1 MRINTRFT
9 LHLALGIILWML
21 LSGICIVIGLEC
33 ILPLI
38 KKSVSEEY
46 ENLIV
51 VWIFG
56 FSTIVCIAVFGW
68 YFGGPLGF
76 IMSWIHQL
84 SQENYTQ
91 PAGLS
96 KIYARKG
103 KLRMRYMLY
112 QEVLQYLQSLSEKLK
127 AAETE
132 REKVEQAKQ
141 EWIAGISHD
150 LKTPLTY
157 ITGYSTLLLNDQY
170 EWSKEEAR
178 SFIQE
183 IADKGKHMEELIQDL
198 SLVIQLN
205 STDGQLPLHKSK
217 QDIVEFTKRVVATI
231 SNNPQGKDYKLH
243 FKTDTPVINT
253 EFDTKFMQRILQ
265 NILMNSIIHNPANT
279 NIYTQIFDNNEHVDI
294 HIVDNG
300 IGMSPHMLENIFQQ
314 YYRGT
319 TTDSSSEGTGLG
331 MAIVHNLV
339 QAHKGTISIQSE
351 PSKGTTFMITLP
363 KKIY

>member
-9 LHLALGIILWML
+9 LHLALGIILWILATGVGIML
-21 LSGICIVIGLEC
+21 ILEG

-38 KKSVSEEY
+38 DWNVNEAKEGLLVA
-46 ENLIV
+46 
-51 VWIFG
+51 WIFG
-56 FSTIVCIAVFGW
+56 ISTIICIGLFGW

-76 IMSWIHQL
+76 IMAWIYQL
-84 SQENYTQ
+84 SQENFKQ
-91 PAGLS
+91 PEGLP
-96 KIYARKG
+96 KIYTRKG
-103 KLRMRYMLY
+103 KLRKRYLLY
-112 QEVLQYLQSLSEKLK
+112 QEVLQHLQSLSVKLQ
-127 AAETE
+127 AAEIE
-132 REKVEQAKQ
+132 RVQVEQAKQ

-157 ITGYSTLLLNDQY
+157 ITGYSTLLLNAQY

-205 STDGQLPLHKSK
+205 STDGQLPLHKSN

-243 FKTDTPVINT
+243 FKTDTPVINS

-294 HIVDNG
+294 HIADNG

-319 TTDSSSEGTGLG
+319 TTDSSTEGTGLG

>member
-9 LHLALGIILWML
+9 LHLAMGIILWML
-21 LSGICIVIGLEC
+21 LSGICIVIGLEG
-33 ILPLI
+33 ILPLF
-38 KKSVSEEY
+38 KRSVSESY
-46 ENLIV
+46 QSLLV
-51 VWIFG
+51 AWIFG

-76 IMSWIHQL
+76 IMSWIYQL
-84 SQENYTQ
+84 SQENYKQ
-91 PAGLS
+91 PVGLS
-96 KIYARKG
+96 KIYTRKG

-112 QEVLQYLQSLSEKLK
+112 QEVLQHLQSLSGKLK

-170 EWSKEEAR
+170 NWSKEEAR

-198 SLVIQLN
+198 SLVIQFN
-205 STDGQLPLHKSK
+205 TTEGQLPLHKTK
-217 QDIVEFTKRVVATI
+217 QDIVDFTKRIVATI
-231 SNNPQGKDYKLH
+231 SNNPQANDYILH
-243 FKTDTPVINT
+243 FKTDTSVINT
-253 EFDTKFMQRILQ
+253 DFDTKFMQRILQ
-265 NILMNSIIHNPANT
+265 NILMNAVIHNPPNT
-279 NIYTQIFDNNEHVDI
+279 DIYTQIFDRTEHVEI

-300 IGMSPHMLENIFQQ
+300 IGMSQHMMENIFQQ

-319 TTDSSSEGTGLG
+319 TTESSSEGTGLG
-331 MAIVHNLV
+331 MAIVSKLV
-339 QAHKGTISIQSE
+339 QAHNGTISVQSE
-351 PSKGTTFMITLP
+351 PSNGTTFIVTLP
-363 KKIY
+363 KG

>member
-1 MRINTRFT
+1 MRIKTRFT
-9 LHLALGIILWML
+9 LHLSLGIILWMFM
-21 LSGICIVIGLEC
+21 SGICILIGLEG
-33 ILPLI
+33 ILPLF
-38 KKSVSEEY
+38 KKSVSEDY
-46 ENLIV
+46 ENLLV

-56 FSTIVCIAVFGW
+56 FSTVACIVVFGW

-84 SQENYTQ
+84 SQENYKQ
-91 PAGLS
+91 PVGLS
-96 KIYARKG
+96 KIYTRKG

-112 QEVLQYLQSLSEKLK
+112 QEVLHHLQSLSGKLK

-170 EWSKEEAR
+170 EWSKEEVC
-178 SFIQE
+178 SFVQE

-205 STDGQLPLHKSK
+205 SPDGQFPLHKTD

-231 SNNPQGKDYKLH
+231 SNNPQGNDYKLH
-243 FKTDTPVINT
+243 FKTETPAINIK
-253 EFDTKFMQRILQ
+253 FDTKFMQRILQ
-265 NILMNSIIHNPANT
+265 NILMNSIIHNPPNT
-279 NIYTQIFDNNEHVDI
+279 NIYTKIFDSNEYVDI

-300 IGMSPHMLENIFQQ
+300 VGMSSHMQENIFQQ

-331 MAIVHNLV
+331 MAIVYKLV
-339 QAHKGTISIQSE
+339 QSHKGTISVQSE
-351 PSKGTTFMITLP
+351 PTKGTTFIITLP
-363 KKIY
+363 KR